1 MPAFGRGIRR
11 AVSVIGSAVVVAM
24 PLTLAMPGTATAAET
39 AETAATSLDRFANY
53 EYKECIEENSYYNL
67 WSQDCGIGYSGQYW
81 RWTGTTNTSST
92 LQNYTWGHCLDSN
105 SAGDVYANGCNGGN
119 NQLWQVVQPA
129 AGSAVMLRN
138 TATRLCLY
146 QTAGGLYRTT
156 TCDRNARTQRWT
168 IG

>member
-1 MPAFGRGIRR
+1 MHALRRRIRR
-11 AVSVIGSAVVVAM
+11 AVSVIGAAVVLTM
-24 PLTLAMPGTATAAET
+24 PLTLAMPGTATA

-67 WSQDCGIGYSGQYW
+67 WSMDCGIGYAGQYW

-92 LQNYTWGHCLDSN
+92 LQNYTWDHCLDSN
-105 SAGDVYANGCNGGN
+105 KAGDVYTNGCNGGN
-119 NQLWQVVQPA
+119 NQLWQVIQPA
-129 AGSAVMLRN
+129 PTSAVMLRN

-146 QTAGGLYRTT
+146 QTYGGLYRTT
-156 TCDRNARTQRWT
+156 VCDRNERTQRWT